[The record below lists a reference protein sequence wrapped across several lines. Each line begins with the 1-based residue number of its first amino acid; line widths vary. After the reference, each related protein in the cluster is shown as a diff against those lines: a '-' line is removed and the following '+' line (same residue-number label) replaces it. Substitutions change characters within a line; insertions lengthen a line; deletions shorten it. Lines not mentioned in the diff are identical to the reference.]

1 MKILTIDSEVI
12 GVEYVLMDMG
22 TQRLLARGTVGGIG
36 SQAALHTYYFREET
50 QKHRSVASIPDQH
63 TALRVI
69 LNALADPNEGVLASK
84 DEIAAVAHR
93 VAHGGQKYAGPAVIT
108 PEVLEDITE
117 YCDFAPLHNPYNL
130 LGIKAAQKLF
140 PGIPQVVIFD
150 TAFHHTLPP
159 QAYLYGLPYEYYTRM
174 SIRRYGFHGITHRYA
189 AERTAALMGKPLK
202 NLRIITCHLGYG
214 CSIAAIKGGKSIDTS
229 MGFSP
234 LEGVMMAT
242 RSGDIDPEVLIYLV
256 MREDLTLK
264 GVSDLISRRSGI
276 LGLAGKGT
284 MEDVLEKARQ
294 GEARSAL
301 ALEVFSYR
309 IRKYIGAY
317 TVALGGLDAIALTA
331 RLSEAYPALR
341 AAIFQGL
348 ECVGAKISP
357 AANRRVAGGEGE
369 ISTPGSKVKVFCV
382 PCREERRIAQIAFDF
397 LKSSKRI

>member
-1 MKILTIDSEVI
+1 
-12 GVEYVLMDMG
+12 
-22 TQRLLARGTVGGIG
+22 
-36 SQAALHTYYFREET
+36 
-50 QKHRSVASIPDQH
+50 
-63 TALRVI
+63 
-69 LNALADPNEGVLASK
+69 
-84 DEIAAVAHR
+84 
-93 VAHGGQKYAGPAVIT
+93 
-108 PEVLEDITE
+108 
-117 YCDFAPLHNPYNL
+117 
-130 LGIKAAQKLF
+130 
-140 PGIPQVVIFD
+140 
-150 TAFHHTLPP
+150 
-159 QAYLYGLPYEYYTRM
+159 
-174 SIRRYGFHGITHRYA
+174 
-189 AERTAALMGKPLK
+189 
-202 NLRIITCHLGYG
+202 
-214 CSIAAIKGGKSIDTS
+214 
-229 MGFSP
+229 
-234 LEGVMMAT
+234 MAT